1 MASKRRSA
9 AAQGLPRLAASQ
21 HGVVSRRQLRGLG
34 LSDGAIERAI
44 RAGYLH
50 RVFRAV
56 YAVGHPG
63 IDWRGRI
70 RAATLACGQGAV
82 ASHRSAAAL
91 LGLLDRAP
99 VVVDVIAAGK
109 QGGKIDGIRAHMG
122 PMPDRAEAGTVDGIP
137 CTSPARTLVDYG
149 GMVGLWS
156 LRSAFERAAAKKML
170 DIEAVEAALGSGGR
184 RGATSLRALIE
195 EWRAAAPTAKQ
206 ERLKSPLEAMVLPIL
221 SGRGIPR
228 PRANAPVELI
238 KGRIEVD
245 FLWAEQR
252 FVLEADSRDF
262 HGTEVA
268 FERDRWRDRELL
280 RVGYSTLRVTRL
292 QAESEAEQ
300 IAEAI
305 CRQLSGAEASV
316 SAQRPAIS

>member
-1 MASKRRSA
+1 VSK
-9 AAQGLPRLAASQ
+9 LAARQ
-21 HGVVSRRQLRGLG
+21 HGVVSRQQLRRLG
-34 LSDGAIERAI
+34 LDDSAVARSI
-44 RAGYLH
+44 RAGHLH
-50 RVFRAV
+50 RVFRGV
-56 YAVGHPG
+56 YAVGHPAIG
-63 IDWRGRI
+63 QRGRM
-70 RAATLACGQGAV
+70 RAVTLACGEGSFV
-82 ASHRSAAAL
+82 SHRSAAAL
-91 LGLLDRAP
+91 LGLLDRPP
-99 VVVDVIAAGK
+99 VAIDVISRG
-109 QGGKIDGIRAHMG
+109 QRGRGIDGIRAHSG
-122 PMPDRAEAGTVDGIP
+122 LGLTRAETGSVERIP
-137 CTSPARTLVDYG
+137 CTSPARTLVDCG
-149 GMVGLWS
+149 GMVGIRS

-184 RGATSLRALIE
+184 RGARSLRALIE
-195 EWRAAAPTAKQ
+195 EWRAAAPMAKQ
-206 ERLKSPLEAMVLPIL
+206 ARLKSPLEAMVLPIL

-228 PRANAPVELI
+228 PRANDPVELI

-292 QAESEAEQ
+292 QADAEAEQ
-300 IAEAI
+300 IADAI
-305 CRQLSGAEASV
+305 CRQLSDAEASV